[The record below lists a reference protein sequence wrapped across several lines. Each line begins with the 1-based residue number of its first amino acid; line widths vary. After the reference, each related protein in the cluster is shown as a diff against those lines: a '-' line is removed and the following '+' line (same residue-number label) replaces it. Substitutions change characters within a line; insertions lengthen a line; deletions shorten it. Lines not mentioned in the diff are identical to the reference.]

1 MVKKGELFN
10 AYSSYFNILENVGQY
25 SSQNTAKLILLS
37 FIEQMKADGFYSTL
51 SEADRKVID
60 TIVECI
66 RKKLCIVPYTSA
78 CMKKKAE
85 KVYIGEYEDCIFY
98 NKEAASYV
106 DLNPQWEEVS
116 YLCRVNSQGYK
127 TGIKVVTYGN
137 TNPLY
142 TGVQTKESV
151 TVDNIQCANNAPNWQ
166 QYGSP
171 YCEVSGGDNTG
182 YLITEYRDVNPNSS
196 TYNTIEKRKTLDADQ
211 CPLPTPVDTNPIW
224 VEVSRACEL
233 NYYEY
238 SENPSASHTT
248 GYALKLQRDVN
259 PNSATYNT
267 EETVKVSDSN
277 CPFESVRWLVYTDT
291 ELKTKTINRTSAAYS
306 VNIPLS
312 YFIND
317 DLNLDWHGSVKEGNA
332 GRPEDDSLPQCITAN
347 NNTRELEVSIPK
359 NTTGKD
365 RTLRFSV
372 GADYDPQPLYL
383 TVTQTADAVFTWD
396 NSSVSKTLSNISA
409 NGFSESYSV
418 ISAAGGEFHDYN
430 VYSASSGISATKS
443 GSTVTVTVAKNTT
456 TSQRTLVLKLRQQ
469 DSNKEITLTAIQ
481 NAAVAP
487 QVSVFTAT
495 PTTLSFT
502 SDGGTKT
509 ISIVSTIDNVA
520 TDYTFVNNF
529 SNATVT
535 KNGNTLTVVAASS
548 TSAITGTIVLT
559 QNASLN
565 NITINV
571 SQAAP
576 SYVFTWEDGTTSRK
590 SWLQAVGDGDSEQFT
605 VISTK
610 DGTSAPF
617 TVESSNSWIEV
628 SAQSGTITVSVS
640 ENKTR
645 DPRTGTVTLTQTNS
659 SKTLVLAISQNA
671 NPAIQNERYIA
682 VGTMQLSDNSV
693 QVSSYLT
700 ETSNEA
706 YFGEEMNGD
715 QNYPSMQPNFY
726 IPSEG
731 YFKFQS
737 SDSSAYFEINGTP
750 YSSGDIAYV
759 PNEITSILIKH

>member
-10 AYSSYFNILENVGQY
+10 AYSSYFNILENIGQY

-60 TIVECI
+60 AIVECI
-66 RKKLCIVPYTSA
+66 KKKLCIVPYTSA

-151 TVDNIQCANNAPNWQ
+151 TVDNVQCANNAPNWQ

-171 YCEVSGGDNTG
+171 YCEVSGGNNTG
-182 YLITEYRDVNPNSS
+182 YLITEYKDVNPNSS

-211 CPLPTPVDTNPIW
+211 CPLPTPVDTDPIW

-233 NYYEY
+233 HYYEY
-238 SENPSASHTT
+238 SENPNASHTT

-259 PNSATYNT
+259 PNSDTYNT
-267 EETVKVSDSN
+267 EDTVKVSDSN
-277 CPFESVRWLVYTDT
+277 CPYESVGWLIYTDT
-291 ELKTKTINRTSAAYS
+291 ELKTRTINRTSAAYNA
-306 VNIPLS
+306 NIPLS

-317 DLNLDWHGSVKEGNA
+317 NLNLDWHGSVKEGNA
-332 GRPEDDSLPQCITAN
+332 GRPEDNSLPQCITAN
-347 NNTRELEVSIPK
+347 NTTRELEVSIPK
-359 NTTGKD
+359 NTTGIN

-372 GADYDPQPLYL
+372 GADYDLQPLYL
-383 TVTQTADAVFTWD
+383 TVTQTADAVFTWE

-409 NGFSESYSV
+409 DGFSESYSV
-418 ISAAGGEFHDYN
+418 ISAAGGEFHNYN

-487 QVSVFTAT
+487 QVSVFTAN
-495 PTTLSFT
+495 PTALSFT

-509 ISIVSTIDNVA
+509 ISVVSTIDNVA

-535 KNGNTLTVVAASS
+535 KNGNTLTVVAAPS

-559 QNASLN
+559 QNTSLN
-565 NITINV
+565 NITINI

-576 SYVFTWEDGTTSRK
+576 SYIFTWGDGTTSQKILNVSDSSK
-590 SWLQAVGDGDSEQFT
+590 SVAFT
-605 VISTK
+605 VISKK
-610 DGTSAPF
+610 DNVVKAF
-617 TVESSNSWIEV
+617 EV
-628 SAQSGTITVSVS
+628 SGDAPDFASIQTSSSSLNIDIE
-640 ENKTR
+640 ENEALA
-645 DPRTGTVTLTQTNS
+645 PRTGVITINQTNAPAS
-659 SKTLVLAISQNA
+659 LNKLSVNISQQGSSYPYNELLIYAGGTVIQFPQLKVTSYISSSSNA
-671 NPAIQNERYIA
+671 FTEDNIEGQE
-682 VGTMQLSDNSV
+682 VGTINVPEGGYISFDKDVDITGYGTLSANV
-693 QVSSYLT
+693 RMHIEQ
-700 ETSNEA
+700 
-706 YFGEEMNGD
+706 
-715 QNYPSMQPNFY
+715 
-726 IPSEG
+726 
-731 YFKFQS
+731 
-737 SDSSAYFEINGTP
+737 GTT
-750 YSSGDIAYV
+750 GIT
-759 PNEITSILIKH
+759 ITSVLI